1 MARDWIEIGS
11 TPSDEDCVQVSREG
25 DYLPAM
31 RRECRAFAHQL
42 LRQFAPIPE
51 GADIGIK
58 SNPHDFGTYLEV
70 VAYFDD
76 SYPESVEWAFGI
88 EANTPAEWDNE
99 ARQELGI

>member
-1 MARDWIEIGS
+1 MRIAYRSRGREII
-11 TPSDEDCVQVSREG
+11 C
-25 DYLPAM
+25 
-31 RRECRAFAHQL
+31 QL
-42 LRQFAPIPE
+42 GEPPI
-51 GADIGIK
+51 GASLGIK

-88 EANTPAEWDNE
+88 EANTPAEWDRE